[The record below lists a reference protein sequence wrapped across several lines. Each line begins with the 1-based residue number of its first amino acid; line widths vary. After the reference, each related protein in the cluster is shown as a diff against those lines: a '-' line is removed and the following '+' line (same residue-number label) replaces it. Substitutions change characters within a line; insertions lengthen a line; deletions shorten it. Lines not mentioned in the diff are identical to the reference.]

1 MAPIP
6 RIYRDNWLTLYRIN
20 RVSYRGLLGTAET
33 IIEMDEQMHRV
44 EAYLGDMGSKCNTR
58 LLEKKGMNL
67 RAWNGEVSAA
77 GA

>member
-6 RIYRDNWLTLYRIN
+6 RIYRDNWLILYRIN
-20 RVSYRGLLGTAET
+20 RVSYRGLLSTAET
-33 IIEMDEQMHRV
+33 IIEMDEQMHHV

-58 LLEKKGMNL
+58 LLEKKGTNL
-67 RAWNGEVSAA
+67 RVWNGEVSAA